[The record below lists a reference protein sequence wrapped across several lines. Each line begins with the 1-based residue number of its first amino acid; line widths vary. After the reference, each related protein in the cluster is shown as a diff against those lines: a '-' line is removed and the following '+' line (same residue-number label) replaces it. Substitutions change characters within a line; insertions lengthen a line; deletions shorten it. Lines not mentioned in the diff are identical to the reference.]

1 VTSDF
6 LTVPEPFAV
15 QTVEREQQAG
25 REWLDRL
32 PDLVEQ
38 LLRAWNL
45 TLAGPPVA
53 GNVGLVWE
61 VRRADGTAAMLKV
74 SWRDAETRN
83 EAEALRRWDGQGA
96 ARLIEASGAAGALL
110 LERLDAGTSLTSVP
124 MGTAIEVA
132 AELLSL
138 LHVPKWSG
146 SEWSGSEWSGSEWPG
161 MDDALELESHAPEPG
176 ETYREP
182 IRELR
187 PDVER
192 TFRSAPHVLL
202 HGDFHYENVLRSGTS
217 WKAIDPKPSHGPGE
231 WDLLPLLRN
240 RFDEFPPGPQL
251 LPGIRD
257 RLESLIAATGAHPER
272 AYLFAHYRALR
283 DADYA
288 RRINDAGFEAVATAI
303 ADATAS

>member
-1 VTSDF
+1 MTSDF

-15 QTVEREQQAG
+15 QTVEREQRAG

-32 PDLVEQ
+32 PELVEQ
-38 LLRAWNL
+38 LLREWGL

-61 VRRADGTAAMLKV
+61 VRRTDGTGAMLKV
-74 SWRDAETRN
+74 SRRDAETRN

-96 ARLIEASGAAGALL
+96 AKLIEASGAAGALL
-110 LERLDAGTSLTSVP
+110 LERLDAGTSLTSAP
-124 MGTAIEVA
+124 MDTAIEVA

-138 LHVPKWSG
+138 LHVSEWSGSQWSG
-146 SEWSGSEWSGSEWPG
+146 SEWSGL
-161 MDDALELESHAPEPG
+161 DDALELESYVPAPG
-176 ETYREP
+176 ETYRVRL
-182 IRELR
+182 RELR
-187 PDVER
+187 PDVEQA
-192 TFRSAPHVLL
+192 FRSAPHVLL

-217 WKAIDPKPSHGPGE
+217 WKAIDPKPAHGPGE

-288 RRINDAGFEAVATAI
+288 RRINDRRFEEVATAI

>member
-110 LERLDAGTSLTSVP
+110 LERLDAGTSLASVP

-146 SEWSGSEWSGSEWPG
+146 SEWSGSEWSGSEWSG

-192 TFRSAPHVLL
+192 AFRSAPHVLL

>member
-15 QTVEREQQAG
+15 QTVEREQRAG

-32 PDLVEQ
+32 PGLVEQ
-38 LLRAWNL
+38 LLRDWDL
-45 TLAGPPVA
+45 TLTGPPVA

-61 VRRADGTAAMLKV
+61 VRRTDGSAAMLKV

-96 ARLIEASGAAGALL
+96 ARLIEASGEAGALL
-110 LERLDAGTSLTSVP
+110 LERLDAGTSLTSAP

-138 LHVPKWSG
+138 LHV
-146 SEWSGSEWSGSEWPG
+146 SEWSGSEWSGL
-161 MDDALELESHAPEPG
+161 DDALELESYAPEPG
-176 ETYREP
+176 ETYRAR

-192 TFRSAPHVLL
+192 AFRSAPHVLL

-288 RRINDAGFEAVATAI
+288 RRIGDGGFEAVATAI

>member
-25 REWLDRL
+25 RAWLDRL
-32 PDLVEQ
+32 PELVEQ
-38 LLRAWNL
+38 LLRAWGL

-61 VRRADGTAAMLKV
+61 VRRTDGAAAMLKV
-74 SWRDAETRN
+74 GWRDAETRH
-83 EAEALRRWDGQGA
+83 EAEALRRWDGHGA
-96 ARLIEASGAAGALL
+96 AKLLEASGEAGALL
-110 LERLDAGTSLTSVP
+110 LERLDAATSLTSAP
-124 MGTAIEVA
+124 MGAAIEVA
-132 AELLSL
+132 AEVLGL
-138 LHVPKWSG
+138 LHVA
-146 SEWSGSEWSGSEWPG
+146 EWSGL
-161 MDDALELESHAPEPG
+161 DDALELESHVLAPG
-176 ETYREP
+176 ETYRER

-187 PDVER
+187 PDVGR
-192 TFRSAPHVLL
+192 AFRSAPHVLL
-202 HGDFHYENVLRSGTS
+202 HGDFHYENVLRSGAS
-217 WKAIDPKPSHGPGE
+217 WKAIDPKPSHGPAE

-288 RRINDAGFEAVATAI
+288 RRIDDGGFEAVANAI

>member
-1 VTSDF
+1 MTSDF

-25 REWLDRL
+25 RAWLDRL
-32 PDLVEQ
+32 PELVER
-38 LLRAWNL
+38 LLRAWGL

-74 SWRDAETRN
+74 GWRDAETRH
-83 EAEALRRWDGQGA
+83 EAEALRRWDGHGA
-96 ARLIEASGAAGALL
+96 AQLLEASDEAGALL
-110 LERLDAGTSLTSVP
+110 LERLDAGTSLTSAA
-124 MGTAIEVA
+124 MGVAIEVA
-132 AELLSL
+132 AELLSV
-138 LHVPKWSG
+138 LHVSA
-146 SEWSGSEWSGSEWPG
+146 WPG
-161 MDDALELESHAPEPG
+161 LDDALELESHAPAPG
-176 ETYREP
+176 ETYRER

-192 TFRSAPHVLL
+192 AFRSAPHVLL

-217 WKAIDPKPSHGPGE
+217 WKAIDPKPSHGPAE

-240 RFDEFPPGPQL
+240 RFAEFPPGPQL

-288 RRINDAGFEAVATAI
+288 HRIDDGGFEAVATAI

>member
-1 VTSDF
+1 MTSDF
-6 LTVPEPFAV
+6 LTVPDPFAV
-15 QTVEREQQAG
+15 QTVEREQRAG

-32 PDLVEQ
+32 PGLVEQ
-38 LLRAWNL
+38 LLREWDL

-61 VRRADGTAAMLKV
+61 VRRTDGSAAVLKV

-96 ARLIEASGAAGALL
+96 ARLIEASGEARALL
-110 LERLDAGTSLTSVP
+110 LERLDAGTSLTSAP
-124 MGTAIEVA
+124 MGAAIEVA

-138 LHVPKWSG
+138 LHVP
-146 SEWSGSEWSGSEWPG
+146 EWSGSEWSGL
-161 MDDALELESHAPEPG
+161 DDALELESYAPEPG
-176 ETYREP
+176 ETYRAR

-192 TFRSAPHVLL
+192 AFRSAPHVLL

-288 RRINDAGFEAVATAI
+288 RRVGDGEFEEVAAAI

>member
-1 VTSDF
+1 MTSDF

-15 QTVEREQQAG
+15 QTVEREQRAG

-32 PDLVEQ
+32 PGLVEQ
-38 LLRAWNL
+38 LLRAWGL

-61 VRRADGTAAMLKV
+61 VRRADGAAAVLKV

-83 EAEALRRWDGQGA
+83 EAEALRRWGGQGA

-110 LERLDAGTSLTSVP
+110 LERLDAGTSLTSAP
-124 MGTAIEVA
+124 MDAAIEVA

-138 LHVPKWSG
+138 LHITDWSG
-146 SEWSGSEWSGSEWPG
+146 L
-161 MDDALELESHAPEPG
+161 DDALELESHAPEPG
-176 ETYREP
+176 ERYREP

-192 TFRSAPHVLL
+192 AFRSAPHVLL

-288 RRINDAGFEAVATAI
+288 RRINDGGFEEVATAI

>member
-1 VTSDF
+1 MTSDF

-15 QTVEREQQAG
+15 QTVEREQRAG

-32 PDLVEQ
+32 PGLVEQ
-38 LLRAWNL
+38 LLLEWDL

-61 VRRADGTAAMLKV
+61 VRRTDRSAAMLKV

-96 ARLIEASGAAGALL
+96 ARLIEASGEAGALL
-110 LERLDAGTSLTSVP
+110 LERLDAGTSLTPAP
-124 MGTAIEVA
+124 MGAAIEVA

-138 LHVPKWSG
+138 LHV
-146 SEWSGSEWSGSEWPG
+146 SEWSGSEWSGL
-161 MDDALELESHAPEPG
+161 DDALELESYAPEPG
-176 ETYREP
+176 ETYRAR

-192 TFRSAPHVLL
+192 AFRSAPHVLL

-288 RRINDAGFEAVATAI
+288 RRIDDGGFEAVATAI

>member
-1 VTSDF
+1 MTSDF

-15 QTVEREQQAG
+15 QTVEREQRAG

-32 PDLVEQ
+32 PELVGQ
-38 LLRAWNL
+38 LLREWDL

-61 VRRADGTAAMLKV
+61 VRRTDGTAAVLKV
-74 SWRDAETRN
+74 TWRDAETRN
-83 EAEALRRWDGQGA
+83 EAEALRRWDGHGA
-96 ARLIEASGAAGALL
+96 AKLIEASGAAGALL
-110 LERLDAGTSLTSVP
+110 LERLDAATSLTSAP
-124 MGTAIEVA
+124 LGEAIEVA

-138 LHVPKWSG
+138 LHAP
-146 SEWSGSEWSGSEWPG
+146 EWSGL
-161 MDDALELESHAPEPG
+161 DDALELESYAPEPG

-192 TFRSAPHVLL
+192 AFRSAPHVLL

-288 RRINDAGFEAVATAI
+288 RRIDDAGFEQVATAI

>member
-15 QTVEREQQAG
+15 QTVEREQRAG

-32 PDLVEQ
+32 PGLVEQ
-38 LLRAWNL
+38 LLRDWDL

-61 VRRADGTAAMLKV
+61 VRRTDGSAAVLKV

-96 ARLIEASGAAGALL
+96 ARLIEASGEAGALL
-110 LERLDAGTSLTSVP
+110 LERLDAGTSLTSAP
-124 MGTAIEVA
+124 MGAAIEVA

-138 LHVPKWSG
+138 LHV
-146 SEWSGSEWSGSEWPG
+146 SEWSGSEWSGL
-161 MDDALELESHAPEPG
+161 DDALELESYAPEPG
-176 ETYREP
+176 ETYRAR

-192 TFRSAPHVLL
+192 AFRSAPHVLL

-288 RRINDAGFEAVATAI
+288 RRISDGGFEAVATAI

>member
-1 VTSDF
+1 MTSDF

-15 QTVEREQQAG
+15 RTVEREQQAG

-32 PDLVEQ
+32 PELVGQ
-38 LLRAWNL
+38 LLRDWSL

-61 VRRADGTAAMLKV
+61 VHRTDGTAAMLKV

-96 ARLIEASGAAGALL
+96 ARLIEASGEVGALL
-110 LERLDAGTSLTSVP
+110 LERLDAGTSLTSAP
-124 MGTAIEVA
+124 METAIEVA
-132 AELLSL
+132 AELLSV
-138 LHVPKWSG
+138 LHV
-146 SEWSGSEWSGSEWPG
+146 SEWSGLEWAGLDE
-161 MDDALELESHAPEPG
+161 ALELESHAPEPG
-176 ETYREP
+176 ETYRAR

-187 PDVER
+187 PDVEHA
-192 TFRSAPHVLL
+192 FRSAPHVLL

-217 WKAIDPKPSHGPGE
+217 WKAIDPKPSHGPAE

-240 RFDEFPPGPQL
+240 RFGEFPPGPQL

-288 RRINDAGFEAVATAI
+288 RRINDGGFEEVATAI

>member
-1 VTSDF
+1 
-6 LTVPEPFAV
+6 
-15 QTVEREQQAG
+15 
-25 REWLDRL
+25 
-32 PDLVEQ
+32 
-38 LLRAWNL
+38 
-45 TLAGPPVA
+45 
-53 GNVGLVWE
+53 
-61 VRRADGTAAMLKV
+61 M
-74 SWRDAETRN
+74 
-83 EAEALRRWDGQGA
+83 
-96 ARLIEASGAAGALL
+96 AS
-110 LERLDAGTSLTSVP
+110 
-124 MGTAIEVA
+124 AIEVA

-138 LHVPKWSG
+138 LHV
-146 SEWSGSEWSGSEWPG
+146 SEWSGSEWSGL
-161 MDDALELESHAPEPG
+161 DDALELESHVPAPG
-176 ETYREP
+176 ETYRAR

-187 PDVER
+187 PDVEHA
-192 TFRSAPHVLL
+192 FRSAPHVLL

-240 RFDEFPPGPQL
+240 RFAEFPPGPQL

-288 RRINDAGFEAVATAI
+288 RRINDAGFEEVATAI

>member
-1 VTSDF
+1 MTSDF
-6 LTVPEPFAV
+6 LSVPEPFAV
-15 QTVEREQQAG
+15 RTVEREQRAG
-25 REWLDRL
+25 RVWLDRL
-32 PDLVEQ
+32 PELVEQ
-38 LLRAWNL
+38 LLRVWGLEL
-45 TLAGPPVA
+45 TGPPVA

-83 EAEALRRWDGQGA
+83 EAEALRRWDGHGA
-96 ARLIEASGAAGALL
+96 AQLIEASGEAGALL
-110 LERLDAGTSLTSVP
+110 LERLDAGTSLTSAP
-124 MGTAIEVA
+124 MDAAIEVA

-138 LHVPKWSG
+138 LHVP
-146 SEWSGSEWSGSEWPG
+146 EWSGL
-161 MDDALELESHAPEPG
+161 DDALELESHVQAPG
-176 ETYREP
+176 EAYRKC
-182 IRELR
+182 IGELR
-187 PDVER
+187 PDVDR
-192 TFRSAPHVLL
+192 AFRSAPHVLL
-202 HGDFHYENVLRSGTS
+202 HGDFHYENVLRSGAS

-288 RRINDAGFEAVATAI
+288 RRINDARFEKVATAI